1 MANFIE
7 KCYNL
12 KEFSKEGSLL
22 DENMKILQIASG
34 SKGNATFIEQEGTAV
49 ILDAGISKKR
59 ITEALE
65 NANLS
70 FDHIKAILLTH
81 EHVDHTAGLIPL
93 FNATNALIYTT
104 RGTYLGLSKKIK
116 EKIPEGSFRF
126 IDRNLTFQI
135 GSLMIQSVELSH
147 DALDPIG
154 FVFSNGSS
162 RLVYVTDTGY
172 VKQSLYETLR
182 NANMYIW
189 ESNHD
194 PEILM
199 QSDRPYET
207 KKRILSDEGHLSNQD
222 SAYIL
227 ANLIGPNT
235 KTIVYAHI
243 SEECNLNQIIKLTSS
258 RVFNDL
264 GIDTSDIEFYYAS
277 QIPLKEI
284 EI

>member
-1 MANFIE
+1 
-7 KCYNL
+7 
-12 KEFSKEGSLL
+12 
-22 DENMKILQIASG
+22 
-34 SKGNATFIEQEGTAV
+34 
-49 ILDAGISKKR
+49 
-59 ITEALE
+59 
-65 NANLS
+65 
-70 FDHIKAILLTH
+70 
-81 EHVDHTAGLIPL
+81 
-93 FNATNALIYTT
+93 
-104 RGTYLGLSKKIK
+104 
-116 EKIPEGSFRF
+116 
-126 IDRNLTFQI
+126 
-135 GSLMIQSVELSH
+135 MIQSVELSH

-207 KKRILSDEGHLSNQD
+207 KKRILSDDGHLSNQD

-277 QIPLKEI
+277 QISLKEI